1 MNVLKIA
8 CVQTDIIARDPSKN
22 FYHLDELFKR
32 IQDDRD
38 IIILPETFTTGFP
51 AEPEFFAENEDGP
64 TMTWLRQKAKER
76 NCVIVG
82 SFITSFGQQTTD
94 NGQQTLSKIL
104 SSSNSS
110 ASQHLSISVS
120 QYHNTLVWMNPD
132 GTYHTYNK
140 RHTFM
145 GGEKEQL
152 CCGQEQITIEYKG
165 WKIRPFICYDLRFPV
180 WLRNSYKEGKF
191 EYDLGIVIA
200 NWPMQK
206 SYIWNT
212 LLSARAIENQAY
224 FIGVNRVGID
234 HNNIPYIGETKV
246 VNGKGRTLA
255 ELTDNK
261 EDILETEIDMESLMK
276 FRNYFTV
283 HRDWDSF
290 VINK

>member
-1 MNVLKIA
+1 MILKIA

-22 FYHLDELFKR
+22 FYHLDELFKK

-51 AEPEFFAENEDGP
+51 AEPELFAENEDGT

-76 NCVIVG
+76 NCVICG
-82 SFITSFGQQTTD
+82 SFITSFKSQQTTD
-94 NGQQTLSKIL
+94 NGQQSE
-104 SSSNSS
+104 
-110 ASQHLSISVS
+110 SVS
-120 QYHNTLVWMNPD
+120 ESPVSVRSQCQYHNTLVWMNPD

-165 WKIRPFICYDLRFPV
+165 WKIRPFICYDLRFPI
-180 WLRNSYKEGKF
+180 WLRNSYKDGEFG
-191 EYDLGIVIA
+191 YDLGIVIA

-206 SYIWNT
+206 AYIWNT

-246 VNGKGRTLA
+246 VNGKGRTVA
-255 ELTDNK
+255 ELTENK
-261 EDILETEIDMESLMK
+261 EDILEVEIDMESLTK

-290 VINK
+290 VIEK

>member
-1 MNVLKIA
+1 MILKIA

-22 FYHLDELFKR
+22 FYHLDELFKK

-76 NCVIVG
+76 NCVICG
-82 SFITSFGQQTTD
+82 SFITSFGSHQD
-94 NGQQTLSKIL
+94 SK
-104 SSSNSS
+104 SPSHQEK
-110 ASQHLSISVS
+110 SQSLGDSVS
-120 QYHNTLVWMNPD
+120 QCLKNHNTLVWMNPD
-132 GTYHTYNK
+132 GSYHTYNK

-165 WKIRPFICYDLRFPV
+165 WRIRPFICYDLRFPA
-180 WLRNSYKEGKF
+180 WLRNSYQDGKF

-200 NWPMQK
+200 NWPLQK

-212 LLSARAIENQAY
+212 LLSARAIENQAC
-224 FIGVNRVGID
+224 FIGVNRVGTD
-234 HNNIPYIGETKV
+234 HNNINYIGETKV
-246 VNGKGRTLA
+246 VNGKGRTVA
-255 ELTDNK
+255 ELADE
-261 EDILETEIDMESLMK
+261 EDILEAEIDMESLTS

-283 HRDWDSF
+283 HRDWDRF
-290 VINK
+290 VIEK

>member
-22 FYHLDELFKR
+22 FHHLDELFKK

-51 AEPEFFAENEDGP
+51 AEPELFAETEDGP

-76 NCVIVG
+76 NCAICG
-82 SFITSFGQQTTD
+82 SFITAFGQEPEAK
-94 NGQQTLSKIL
+94 SPMP
-104 SSSNSS
+104 
-110 ASQHLSISVS
+110 
-120 QYHNTLVWMNPD
+120 YHNTLVWMNPD
-132 GTYHTYNK
+132 GSYHTYNK

-165 WKIRPFICYDLRFPV
+165 WRIRPFICYDLRFPA
-180 WLRNSYKEGKF
+180 WLRNSYKDGKF

-200 NWPMQK
+200 NWPLQK

-212 LLSARAIENQAY
+212 LLSARAIENQAC
-224 FIGVNRVGID
+224 FIGVNRVGTD
-234 HNNIPYIGETKV
+234 HNNINYIGETKV
-246 VNGKGRTLA
+246 VNGKGRTVA
-255 ELTDNK
+255 ELTDE
-261 EDILETEIDMESLMK
+261 EDILETEIDMESLTK

-290 VINK
+290 VIEK